1 MCLVKAGL
9 WARACTWQ
17 DSGPGTPLSEGSE
30 SLLLGSGDTQCLEH
44 GRQWVPMTKGWMIRI
59 SRLQLLELRTQNSF
73 IVVRGSIVDPAA
85 FPRSVY
91 PQAHITA
98 CQSLRLV

>member
-1 MCLVKAGL
+1 
-9 WARACTWQ
+9 
-17 DSGPGTPLSEGSE
+17 
-30 SLLLGSGDTQCLEH
+30 
-44 GRQWVPMTKGWMIRI
+44 MTNGWMIRI